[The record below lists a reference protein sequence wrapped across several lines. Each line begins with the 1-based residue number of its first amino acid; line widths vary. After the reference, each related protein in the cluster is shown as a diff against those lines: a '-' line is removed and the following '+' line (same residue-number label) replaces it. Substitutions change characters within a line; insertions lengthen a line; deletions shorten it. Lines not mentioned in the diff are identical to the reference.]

1 MDVGDLTEDD
11 GQEAVRRAR
20 QSGMFIRSGVSAY
33 RCETCGDAIPEDRRQ
48 NEPGTEHCANCM
60 DALKHSTRRGFR

>member
-1 MDVGDLTEDD
+1 MDVGDVADD
-11 GQEAVRRAR
+11 DSQEAIQRAR

-48 NEPGTEHCANCM
+48 NEPGTEHCADCM
-60 DALKHSTRRGFR
+60 DALNHQTRRGFR

>member
-1 MDVGDLTEDD
+1 MALGDVAEDD
-11 GQEAVRRAR
+11 SQEALRRVR
-20 QSGMFIRSGVSAY
+20 QSEMSSGVTAY

-48 NEPGTEHCANCM
+48 NEPGTEHCADCI